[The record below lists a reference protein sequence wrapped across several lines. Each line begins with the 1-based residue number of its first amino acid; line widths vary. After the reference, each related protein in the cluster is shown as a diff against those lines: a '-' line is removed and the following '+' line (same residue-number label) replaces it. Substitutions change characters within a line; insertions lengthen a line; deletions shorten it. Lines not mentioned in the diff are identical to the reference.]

1 MKIVIYVFGEIPYAA
16 VSKVE
21 YGYYEKDLVYD

>member
-1 MKIVIYVFGEIPYAA
+1 MKIVLYVFGETPYAA

-21 YGYYEKDLVYD
+21 YGYYEIDLDK